1 MVLCKLGHFF
11 PIQYPDI
18 AFSYG
23 IIGNVKPLVKDV
35 HFKAGYNSE
44 AHLGER
50 EKGERRQRISRLYS
64 AFSPC
69 LLDIMH
75 FLQFDCPSVGIF
87 TKRDH

>member
-35 HFKAGYNSE
+35 RFKAGYNSE

-50 EKGERRQRISRLYS
+50 ERKEKEGR
-64 AFSPC
+64 
-69 LLDIMH
+69 
-75 FLQFDCPSVGIF
+75 G
-87 TKRDH
+87 